1 MLRLVAR
8 RALSAIPL
16 LAFVLTLT
24 FALLEAAPGD
34 PAATLLGDAP
44 VPPETRARILAA
56 YGLDR
61 PPLSRYVSWMTS
73 AARGDL
79 GWSLSRGRPVTKVLA
94 AALPP
99 TIGLGGAALALQ
111 LLLGLAAGTLHAV
124 RPGGAL
130 DRWLSV
136 AGLVLASVPTF
147 WLGLMAILLL
157 AVAVP
162 LFPPSSMH
170 SVGAEGWGAPAR
182 AADAAWHAALPAL
195 VLASGS
201 AAVVAR
207 FVRAGLLRSLGEGFA
222 RAARARGA
230 SHGRVLLRHAL
241 PAAAGPVIT
250 LAGLQLPFLVS
261 GAVVVEVVFGWP
273 GMGRVT
279 YDAVLAQDLPV
290 VLASVLLATV
300 LVIAGNLLADV
311 GLALADPR
319 VRAGAPLVR

>member
-34 PAATLLGDAP
+34 PTSLLLGDAP
-44 VPPETRARILAA
+44 VPPEARARILAA

-61 PPLSRYVSWMTS
+61 PPLARYATWMTQ

-79 GWSLSRGRPVTKVLA
+79 GWSLSRGRPVTRVLA
-94 AALPP
+94 SALPP
-99 TIGLGGAALALQ
+99 TIGLGAAALALQ

-130 DRWLSV
+130 DRALSL
-136 AGLVLASVPTF
+136 AGLALASMPTF

-157 AVAVP
+157 SVAIP
-162 LFPPSSMH
+162 LFPPSSIH
-170 SVGAEGWGAPAR
+170 TVGAGAWSLPAR
-182 AADAAWHAALPAL
+182 AMDAVWHAALPAL
-195 VLASGS
+195 VLALGS

-230 SHGRVLLRHAL
+230 SPGRVLLAHAL

-273 GMGRVT
+273 GMGRLT
-279 YDAVLAQDLPV
+279 YDAVIAQDLPV

-300 LVIAGNLLADV
+300 LVVLGNLLADI
-311 GLALADPR
+311 GLALVDPR
-319 VRAGAPLVR
+319 VRAGLHETR